1 MNLILHIQKTE
12 KVEVFMI
19 NLILGL
25 KLGLILET
33 EEILLFL
40 KLFYL

>member
-1 MNLILHIQKTE
+1 MNLIPHIQKTE
-12 KVEVFMI
+12 KAEVLMI

-25 KLGLILET
+25 KLDLILET